1 MAVSAD
7 LCFDQDI
14 PDYIQAECGTETGG
28 VPFIAII
35 KTTETID
42 EDDLSATLE
51 SDTWWLNNINGSPS
65 TVQVVLNTRGSKP
78 LGTPTEEPGFG
89 FLSVI
94 RNGDERTLDFEAIG
108 AVQNKDFWSKVNR
121 KSSHR
126 FVYGTTTKDVDGN
139 YVAYLADNVSIY
151 ADVVIDQDVKSRLR
165 IGGNAKWATDGTLDI
180 PFSFPAEV
188 IESLSA

>member
-1 MAVSAD
+1 MAV
-7 LCFDQDI
+7 DI
-14 PDYIQAECGTETGG
+14 FCDEDVPDYIQSECGTETGG

-35 KTTETID
+35 KVSEAID
-42 EDDLSATLE
+42 EDNLAATVE
-51 SDTWWLNNINGSPS
+51 NETWWMDNINGSPS

-108 AVQNKDFWSKVNR
+108 AIANTEFWSKVNR

-126 FVYGTTTKDVDGN
+126 FVYGTTTKDSDGN
-139 YVAYLADNVSIY
+139 YVAFLANNASIY

-180 PFSFPAEV
+180 PFSFPIEV
-188 IESLSA
+188 IEQLSA